1 MQDTFEDSYENIY
14 GLTQEKERDLSG
26 GLRKK
31 KCFKESLSNKP
42 LITVITVV
50 FNDEKNLEKTIKSII
65 NQTYKNIE
73 YIIVDGGSTD
83 QTLEIIHKYEDRI
96 DYWITENDKG
106 IYDAMNKGVSLARGE
121 WINFMNSGDI
131 FFDKETIAKIN
142 FDRDKNINVLYGD
155 AETEYT
161 GFSKIYKAGNLRDLP
176 YSMQFSHQS
185 AFFRTAYHQQNL
197 FTLKYKFASDFYL
210 ILQLFINNP
219 DSFAEVPI
227 VISSVSVGGISDKKT
242 YLSVYERWLIVK
254 ELEIEEFSV
263 NTYYFRLLIKQI
275 IKSLFVNDSLLNW
288 YRAFKLKR

>member
-1 MQDTFEDSYENIY
+1 MFNS
-14 GLTQEKERDLSG
+14 S
-26 GLRKK
+26 KK
-31 KCFKESLSNKP
+31 KNRENRPNKT
-42 LITVITVV
+42 LITVITIV
-50 FNDEKNLEKTIKSII
+50 FNDEKNIERTIQSVI
-65 NQTYKNIE
+65 NQTYKNID
-73 YIIVDGGSTD
+73 YIIIDGGSTD
-83 QTLEIIHKYEDRI
+83 KTLDIIHKYEEKI

-106 IYDAMNKGVSLARGE
+106 IYDAMNKGISLARGE

-254 ELEIEEFSV
+254 ELGIEEFSV
-263 NTYYFRLLIKQI
+263 NTYYFGLLIRQI

-288 YRAFKLKR
+288 YRAFKLKK

>member
-1 MQDTFEDSYENIY
+1 MQDICEDSYENIY
-14 GLTQEKERDLSG
+14 GLTQEKKKDVSG

-31 KCFKESLSNKP
+31 NYFKESLSNKP

-50 FNDEKNLEKTIKSII
+50 FNDEKNLEKTIESII

-83 QTLEIIHKYEDRI
+83 KTLEIIQKYEDRI

-106 IYDAMNKGVSLARGE
+106 IYDAMNKGISLARGE

-131 FFDKETIAKIN
+131 FFAKETISKIN

-161 GFSKIYKAGNLRDLP
+161 GFSKIYKAGDLRDLP

-185 AFFRTAYHQQNL
+185 AFFRTAYHQENL
-197 FTLKYKFASDFYL
+197 FTLKYKFASDFYF
-210 ILQLFINNP
+210 ILKLFINNP

-242 YLSVYERWLIVK
+242 YLSVYERWLIIR
-254 ELEIEEFSV
+254 ELGIKNFSV
-263 NTYYFRLLIKQI
+263 NIHYFGLLIKQI